1 MTNRFLKKLASM
13 AFSDA
18 MVGESIPDSVKK
30 KAVSSYGGIHYD
42 GIVVD
47 ELAQL
52 CKTVCKKYQYNIENG
67 HTKNAGNKLMKV
79 IADNPGKFNIDKLKN
94 EGFIII
100 IKKMFRDL
108 SFMIHK
114 N

>member
-47 ELAQL
+47 ELAEL
-52 CKTVCKKYQYNIENG
+52 CKTVCKKYE
-67 HTKNAGNKLMKV
+67 
-79 IADNPGKFNIDKLKN
+79 FNLKN
-94 EGFIII
+94 GFTPIV
-100 IKKMFRDL
+100 K
-108 SFMIHK
+108 
-114 N
+114 